1 MNRLGRCPQHAA
13 HIEIDD
19 DRLDTELIGV
29 KGDKIDARREKWIND
44 EKKCCTESV
53 EMHIRMWEVQED
65 SPLKTEKLD
74 SLKKELSTGLKQIKV
89 FSLK

>member
-19 DRLDTELIGV
+19 DKLDTELIGV

-44 EKKCCTESV
+44 EKKHCTESV
-53 EMHIRMWEVQED
+53 EMHIRMWEAQED
-65 SPLKTEKLD
+65 SPLRTEKLA
-74 SLKKELSTGLKQIKV
+74 SLRKEFSTGEKQIKEFNV
-89 FSLK
+89 